1 MRAREIVPPWW
12 LAEVGT
18 IAPVKPLTPEQSRKR
33 AAKQA
38 KVQQQV
44 KDEDRRHATKE
55 RDLKARMA

>member
-1 MRAREIVPPWW
+1 MRAAQFMPSWM

-18 IAPVKPLTPEQSRKR
+18 VAPVKPLTPEQSRKR

-38 KVQQQV
+38 RLQQQV
-44 KDEDRRHATKE
+44 QDEDHRHADKE

>member
-1 MRAREIVPPWW
+1 MPS
-12 LAEVGT
+12 LAEVGS
-18 IAPVKPLTPEQSRKR
+18 IAPVKPLTPEQLRKR

-44 KDEDRRHATKE
+44 KDEDHRHTDKE